1 MSKTKSPVKRIV
13 ITIFLCIIVMAIT
26 KTFVYINIAYP
37 NMEDSLFVPITV
49 KDVPDSEDIVV
60 DMSIIGPKPKNR
72 ELPMQIHINE
82 LNHGWLCYDKW
93 GKCRIIFESD
103 KSFDGFAYVDDV
115 PRSRISLEDKIDEF
129 TLILRAQWHPSTEYY
144 SDSIKGGVF
153 KYPAI
158 KNLKRTA
165 VLVNIIFI
173 AGAVVVNVL
182 ISKSYKKR
190 NDI

>member
-60 DMSIIGPKPKNR
+60 DMNIIGPKPKNR

-115 PRSRISLEDKIDEF
+115 PRSRISLDDKLDEF
-129 TLILRAQWHPSTEYY
+129 SVIFRAQQHQSTSYY
-144 SDSIKGGVF
+144 SDSIRSGIYQ
-153 KYPAI
+153 YPAI
-158 KNLKRTA
+158 TRVTRQGILVSA
-165 VLVNIIFI
+165 VFI
-173 AGAVVVNVL
+173 AGAVVVNIL
-182 ISKSYKKR
+182 ISKKKE
-190 NDI
+190 